1 MAPNAGLMTD
11 EWRELRQLVKG
22 ADSIE
27 LKLTLPEHSYRSAAA
42 ALGVDPDQ
50 AQDGARVLVGRAAP
64 ELRSP
69 SWIR

>member
-1 MAPNAGLMTD
+1 MASNTGLHS
-11 EWRELRQLVKG
+11 EEARELRRLLKG

-50 AQDGARVLVGRAAP
+50 DQDGARVLVGRAAP